1 MANQVASTNTV
12 NIVPV
17 QGVFDSSGNLITFVG
32 PAGQNFTPP
41 AIAAANQLTGTTLAP
56 NVVFSNL
63 TSLGII
69 NN

>member
-1 MANQVASTNTV
+1 MANQVASTKTV

-41 AIAAANQLTGTTLAP
+41 AVAAANQLTGTTDRKS
-56 NVVFSNL
+56 VV
-63 TSLGII
+63 
-69 NN
+69 